1 MQKKIT
7 TSLVASFLIATT
19 NLQANDEQT
28 LSPITVTSAT
38 KTEQSIKDVT
48 SNVSVITKEEIEE
61 KKFTSVSEALNTVD
75 GISLSSNGAI
85 GSSTTLNL
93 RGSDNNRVLILI
105 DGIKYKDHSSMSGT
119 DISHIMMNNIERIE
133 VIKGAQSGIWGADAS
148 AGVINII
155 TKKPKLGTSGN
166 ANVEYGSFNTKKY
179 GANVAHA
186 TDIFDVMFSANELK
200 TDGFTS
206 AAPKGKDINQ
216 YEDDGYE
223 NRTLNLK
230 ANYYFN
236 EKSKMGFNIIDI
248 DALKEYDSSANNP
261 NDTTMKNDTQ
271 SQLYSLYYS
280 LALKNHD
287 LNIKYDDSEIK
298 RDQIGTT
305 WGVKNTKSQSNAL
318 ELSDTI
324 AYNEKDFLIVG
335 VGKNEDKMNYVK
347 IDQSMNNASNDSK
360 NVYLTNSNVFND
372 LVFSQSLRHDSF
384 DNFNNKTTGKVGA
397 KYNLTSDFSVSSN
410 YGTAY
415 SVPQLVQNIN
425 PWGAT
430 NMNIKPE
437 ESKSYDM
444 GFEYKNFTF
453 VYFNQ
458 TINDLIEWDDP
469 TPLDWTNNDAIYKN
483 LDGKNKLKGFE
494 IGYKKDIYTDTLL
507 SLGYTKLSAKNQD
520 GEFLAKRAKDNLKFG
535 VDYYGI
541 AKFHVAV
548 FGEYVG
554 SRYNDANEEGE
565 QTGNYT
571 LWNSTINYELS
582 KNLSAY
588 LKLDNITD
596 KYYQTIDGYAT
607 ASRSAYVGLKATF

>member
-1 MQKKIT
+1 MQKIT
-7 TSLVASFLIATT
+7 TSLVASFLLATT
-19 NLQANDEQT
+19 QLQANDEQQ
-28 LSPITVTSAT
+28 LSTITVTSAT

-48 SNVSVITKEEIEE
+48 SNIAVITKEEIEE
-61 KKFTSVSEALNTVD
+61 KKFTTVSEALNMIE

-155 TKKPKLGTSGN
+155 TKKPMLGTSGS

-179 GANVAHA
+179 GANLAHA
-186 TDIFDVMFSANELK
+186 TETFDVMFSANEL
-200 TDGFTS
+200 TTNGFTS
-206 AAPKGKDINQ
+206 AAPKGQDIKR

-223 NRTLNLK
+223 NTTLNFK
-230 ANYYFN
+230 TNYYIN
-236 EKSKMGFNIIDI
+236 ENSKIGFNIVDI

-271 SQLYSLYYS
+271 SQLYSLYYN

-287 LNIKYDDSEIK
+287 LNIKYDDSQIK

-305 WGVKNTKSQSNAL
+305 WGVKYTKSQSNAL

-324 AYNEKDFLIVG
+324 TYNEKDFLILG
-335 VGKNEDKMNYVK
+335 AGKNEDKMNYVK
-347 IDQSMNNASNDSK
+347 ADKSVNDASNDSK
-360 NVYLTNSNVFND
+360 NFYVTNSNVFND

-430 NMNIKPE
+430 NMDIKPE
-437 ESKSYDM
+437 ESKSYDV
-444 GFEYKNFTF
+444 GFEYKNFTV
-453 VYFNQ
+453 VYFDQKIDN
-458 TINDLIEWDDP
+458 LIEWDDP
-469 TPLDWTNNDAIYKN
+469 TPLNWMNNDAIYKN
-483 LDGKNKLKGFE
+483 LDGENRLKGVE
-494 IGYKKDIYTDTLL
+494 VGYKKDIYTDTLL
-507 SLGYTKLSAKNQD
+507 SLGYTKLSAKNKD

-535 VDYYGI
+535 LDYYGI

-548 FGEYVG
+548 FGEHVG
-554 SRYNDANEEGE
+554 SRFNDANEQGE

-571 LWNSTINYELS
+571 LWNSTLNYELS
-582 KNLSAY
+582 KNLNAY
-588 LKLDNITD
+588 VKLDNITD

>member
-1 MQKKIT
+1 MQKIT
-7 TSLVASFLIATT
+7 TSLVASFLLATT
-19 NLQANDEQT
+19 QLQANDEQQ
-28 LSPITVTSAT
+28 LSTITVTSAT

-48 SNVSVITKEEIEE
+48 SNIAVITKEEIEE
-61 KKFTSVSEALNTVD
+61 KKFTTVSEALNTIE

-155 TKKPKLGTSGN
+155 TKKPMLGTSGS

-179 GANVAHA
+179 GANLAHA
-186 TDIFDVMFSANELK
+186 TETFDVMFSANEL
-200 TDGFTS
+200 TTNGFTS
-206 AAPKGKDINQ
+206 AAPKGQDIKR

-223 NRTLNLK
+223 NTTLNFK
-230 ANYYFN
+230 TNYYIN
-236 EKSKMGFNIIDI
+236 ENSKIGFNIVDI

-271 SQLYSLYYS
+271 SQLYSLYYN
-280 LALKNHD
+280 LVFKNHD
-287 LNIKYDDSEIK
+287 LNIKYDDSQIK

-305 WGVKNTKSQSNAL
+305 WGVKYTKSQSNAL

-324 AYNEKDFLIVG
+324 TYNEKDFLILG
-335 VGKNEDKMNYVK
+335 AGKNEDKMNYVK
-347 IDQSMNNASNDSK
+347 ADKSVNDASNDSK
-360 NVYLTNSNVFND
+360 NFYVTNSNVFND

-430 NMNIKPE
+430 NMDIKPE
-437 ESKSYDM
+437 ESKSYDV
-444 GFEYKNFTF
+444 GFEYKNFTV
-453 VYFNQ
+453 VYFDQKIDN
-458 TINDLIEWDDP
+458 LIEWDDP
-469 TPLDWTNNDAIYKN
+469 TPLNWMNNDAIYKN
-483 LDGKNKLKGFE
+483 LDGENRLKGVE
-494 IGYKKDIYTDTLL
+494 VGYKKDIYTDTLL
-507 SLGYTKLSAKNQD
+507 SLGYTKLSAKNKD
-520 GEFLAKRAKDNLKFG
+520 GEFLAKRAKDDLKFG
-535 VDYYGI
+535 LDYYGI

-548 FGEYVG
+548 FGEHVG
-554 SRYNDANEEGE
+554 SRFNDANEQGE

-571 LWNSTINYELS
+571 LWNSTFNYELS
-582 KNLSAY
+582 KNLNAY
-588 LKLDNITD
+588 VKLDNITD

-607 ASRSAYVGLKATF
+607 ASRSVYVGLKATF